1 MVEKLS
7 DKITPS
13 GLDTLSEYA
22 LRRLTNRWTGS
33 LHEAD
38 TLLDARSQTQ
48 VTSADTFG
56 EIVGQWRK
64 AREVYH
70 DGVASEVYGEVSS
83 LAEGATAP
91 LSDTAAVD
99 SLQHVDKVSIPI
111 DEVMLSTVETAAGVG
126 EWMPLLYQSLVV
138 VAILYYIF
146 CLYRYFDDILA
157 LFSSIFQRQV
167 VTTDRNVER
176 RRSDIFYGAL
186 GKLFMMGLFFVG
198 LLAALVVRRE
208 SSGLSM
214 EQLFYMPFIVV
225 AVYGLVVCV
234 QYLLLMAIGFV
245 TRSVGEVAIL
255 MRIRLIYFVLATV
268 MVAPIMLVAQ
278 MSMGDGHN
286 VWQNLGFVA
295 TIMAL
300 VMFARESIGFFI
312 SKKVSILHWIL
323 YLCTVEI
330 VPLTLLW
337 QIAIRVR

>member
-1 MVEKLS
+1 M
-7 DKITPS
+7 
-13 GLDTLSEYA
+13 
-22 LRRLTNRWTGS
+22 
-33 LHEAD
+33 
-38 TLLDARSQTQ
+38 
-48 VTSADTFG
+48 
-56 EIVGQWRK
+56 
-64 AREVYH
+64 
-70 DGVASEVYGEVSS
+70 
-83 LAEGATAP
+83 
-91 LSDTAAVD
+91 
-99 SLQHVDKVSIPI
+99 
-111 DEVMLSTVETAAGVG
+111 
-126 EWMPLLYQSLVV
+126 
-138 VAILYYIF
+138 
-146 CLYRYFDDILA
+146 A

-330 VPLTLLW
+330 LPLTLLW
-337 QIAIRVR
+337 QGVVRLS